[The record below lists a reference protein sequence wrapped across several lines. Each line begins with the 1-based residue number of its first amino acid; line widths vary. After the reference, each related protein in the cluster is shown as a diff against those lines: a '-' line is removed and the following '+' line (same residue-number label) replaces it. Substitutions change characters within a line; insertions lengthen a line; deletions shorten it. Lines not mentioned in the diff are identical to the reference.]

1 MLQLLKNSF
10 KRNDVNINN
19 LHPQY
24 VDIVGNPKLCHTGMY
39 AILYMQHWDGSGSN
53 ISLMCRN
60 KFTDKL
66 IEEDEFDVDQKDAFK
81 NFVKDN
87 VREAKKA
94 NRQAREARKK
104 ALQK

>member
-1 MLQLLKNSF
+1 M
-10 KRNDVNINN
+10 
-19 LHPQY
+19 
-24 VDIVGNPKLCHTGMY
+24 
-39 AILYMQHWDGSGSN
+39 
-53 ISLMCRN
+53 

>member
-1 MLQLLKNSF
+1 MSCLLYGTIEGISYQYCFQCMHGSF
-10 KRNDVNINN
+10 DYQEFI
-19 LHPQY
+19 
-24 VDIVGNPKLCHTGMY
+24 
-39 AILYMQHWDGSGSN
+39 
-53 ISLMCRN
+53 
-60 KFTDKL
+60 DKL
-66 IEEDEFDVDQKDAFK
+66 IEEDEFDADQKDAFK